1 MLPDGPPAVDVD
13 DDDWRANLAAALH
26 ARGTSRLVSTSGATP
41 ALAEAI
47 RELMVDPLEVNW
59 LHAYPQLE
67 GITREGGLY
76 SVSLS
81 LREAPQ

>member
-1 MLPDGPPAVDVD
+1 
-13 DDDWRANLAAALH
+13 
-26 ARGTSRLVSTSGATP
+26 
-41 ALAEAI
+41 
-47 RELMVDPLEVNW
+47 MVDPLEVNW